1 MSDAIDAITR
11 INSQLAALKKIQK
24 SGSYMGA
31 GITLGLTVGA
41 HSPDVIHDIEGIQLG
56 ISGEPE
62 ALVNLLIESLTASRA
77 YWVSSGRR
85 ELATLQEFME
95 NQK

>member
-11 INSQLAALKKIQK
+11 INNQLAALRKIQK
-24 SGSYMGA
+24 SASYVGA

-41 HSPDVIHDIEGIQLG
+41 HSASEIHDLEGIQFG
-56 ISGEPE
+56 AVGEPE
-62 ALVNLLIESLTASRA
+62 ALVELLIKSLEASRKF
-77 YWVSSGRR
+77 WLSEGTR